1 MGIPLCVL
9 VIEDSDDDATI
20 VLRELK
26 RAGFDVDFKRVDS
39 SDALKP
45 LVASRNWDLILSDY
59 SMPKFSGMDALRLVR
74 SMGCDAPFIIISGSM
89 GEDIGVA
96 ALKEGAQD

>member
-1 MGIPLCVL
+1 MRGLHT
-9 VIEDSDDDATI
+9 VIVEDSDDDATM

-45 LVASRNWDLILSDY
+45 LVASRDWDLILS
-59 SMPKFSGMDALRLVR
+59 
-74 SMGCDAPFIIISGSM
+74 
-89 GEDIGVA
+89 VA
-96 ALKEGAQD
+96 TVEAT